1 MAETAFQSFGISPTA
16 DMEGSLGLPGNRWG
30 DISHAGLLTH
40 GCPAALVLGAA
51 GTIPTTS
58 YTQPVNPG
66 GAVAGIILA
75 PGTVPGQDVVVINE
89 SAFTVTFDVVGT
101 SNVAD
106 GVSDVIAALT
116 ARKFIW
122 DANVSRWF
130 HQA

>member
-1 MAETAFQSFGISPTA
+1 MAETAFQSFGLSPTA
-16 DMEGSLGLPGNRWG
+16 DMEGSLGIPGNRWG
-30 DISHAGLLTH
+30 DISHAGTLTH
-40 GCPAALVLGAA
+40 GCPAALVLAAA
-51 GTIPTTS
+51 GTIPTAS

-66 GAVAGIILA
+66 GNVAGIIL
-75 PGTVPGQDVVVINE
+75 GQDVVVINE